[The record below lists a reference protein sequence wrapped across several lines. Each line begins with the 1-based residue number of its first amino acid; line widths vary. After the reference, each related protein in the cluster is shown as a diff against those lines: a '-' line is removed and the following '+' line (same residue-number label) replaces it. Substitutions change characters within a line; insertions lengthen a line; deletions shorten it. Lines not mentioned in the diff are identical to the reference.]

1 MKRLIVLSLLLL
13 HTGVGQAETAP
24 SQEDAITIG
33 KLRFG
38 ISNQEL
44 LLQQSTQEEQTL
56 LEKLRLINDDLT
68 AHQRKI
74 DELKAKI
81 DEQERILT
89 AKEQEMA
96 LIMRQNEALR
106 NHLIKRLKAYYLR
119 GNTGFVDVTFSGRTL
134 PELLL
139 AQDAF
144 RSLVTYDQ
152 ELFKSY
158 RESIIEIERIKQAKT
173 LEKTVLSQFHA
184 DADAETAALAKT
196 AAEQN
201 ELLQK
206 VQAQK
211 GLYQMALREMRKAES
226 ELAAAGQQQTTS
238 SSSRSATTILQLKGQ
253 LPPPLWGEVVRRF
266 QQSSNDD
273 EDATFANGITIK
285 TPPKSEV
292 YAVHDGTVLFAGT
305 MRGYGNVVI
314 IDHRNRYFS
323 VSARLDQMRVRQGAT
338 ISKGQMIGTS
348 SRRSDRAAEGL
359 YFEIRHDAE
368 AEDPLL
374 WLRPASLALP

>member
-1 MKRLIVLSLLLL
+1 MKRLLVLSLLLL
-13 HTGVGQAETAP
+13 RAGIGHAETAP

-44 LLQQSTQEEQTL
+44 LLQQSTQEEQAL
-56 LEKLRLINDDLT
+56 LEQLRRLNEDLA
-68 AHQRKI
+68 AHQRKLN
-74 DELKAKI
+74 DLKAKI
-81 DEQERILT
+81 DEQERILI
-89 AKEQEMA
+89 AKEQELA

-106 NHLIKRLKAYYLR
+106 SHLIKRLKAYYLR
-119 GNTGFVDVTFSGRTL
+119 GNTGFVDITFSGRTL

-152 ELFKSY
+152 ELFTTY
-158 RESIIEIERIKQAKT
+158 RESIIEIERVKQAKL
-173 LEKTVLSQFHA
+173 LEKTVLTQFYA
-184 DADAETAALAKT
+184 DADGENAALAKT
-196 AAEQN
+196 AAEQQ
-201 ELLQK
+201 ELLRK
-206 VQAQK
+206 VQLQK
-211 GLYQMALREMRKAES
+211 GLYEMALREMRKAES
-226 ELAAAGQQQTTS
+226 EMAASMQRQTPGTTT
-238 SSSRSATTILQLKGQ
+238 RSATTILQLKGQ

-266 QQSSNDD
+266 QQTGDSDD
-273 EDATFANGITIK
+273 PTFANGITIK
-285 TPPKSEV
+285 TPPKTEV

-314 IDHRNRYFS
+314 IDHRNHYFS
-323 VSARLDQMRVRQGAT
+323 VSARLEQMRVRQGAT

-348 SRRSDRAAEGL
+348 GRHSDHPAEGL
-359 YFEIRHDAE
+359 YFEIRRDAE

-374 WLRPASLALP
+374 WLRPGSLSLP

>member
-1 MKRLIVLSLLLL
+1 MKRFFVLSLLLL
-13 HTGVGQAETAP
+13 HTGIGLAETAP

-56 LEKLRLINDDLT
+56 LEKLRLLNEDLA
-68 AHQRKI
+68 AHQRKL

-96 LIMRQNEALR
+96 LILRQNEALR

-152 ELFKSY
+152 ELFKTY
-158 RESIIEIERIKQAKT
+158 RTSIIEIERIRQAKL
-173 LEKTVLSQFHA
+173 LEKTVLSQFYA
-184 DADAETAALAKT
+184 DADAENAALAKT

-201 ELLQK
+201 ELLQT

-226 ELAAAGQQQTTS
+226 EMAAAMQHQTTGNTT
-238 SSSRSATTILQLKGQ
+238 RSATTILQLKGQ

-266 QQSSNDD
+266 QQNGDD
-273 EDATFANGITIK
+273 EDTTFANGITIK
-285 TPPKSEV
+285 TPPRSEV

-338 ISKGQMIGTS
+338 ITKGQMIGTS
-348 SRRSDRAAEGL
+348 SRRSDRPAEGL

-374 WLRPASLALP
+374 WLRPGSLALP

>member
-1 MKRLIVLSLLLL
+1 MKRLLVLCLLVLPAA
-13 HTGVGQAETAP
+13 TGHGEPAP
-24 SQEDAITIG
+24 AQEDAINIG

-56 LEKLRLINDDLT
+56 LETLRRLNEEMEV
-68 AHQRKI
+68 HQRKL
-74 DELKAKI
+74 DEFQANI
-81 DEQERILT
+81 DEQERILA

-96 LIMRQNEALR
+96 LIMRQNETLR

-119 GNTGFVDVTFSGRTL
+119 GNTGFVDIIFSGRTL

-144 RSLVTYDQ
+144 HSLVTYDQ
-152 ELFKSY
+152 ELFQSY
-158 RESIIEIERIKQAKT
+158 REGITAIERVKQAKL
-173 LEKTVLSQFHA
+173 LEKSILTKFYA
-184 DADAETAALAKT
+184 DADAENAALAKT
-196 AAEQN
+196 AAEHR
-201 ELLQK
+201 ELLHK

-226 ELAAAGQQQTTS
+226 EMAAAMQRQAPAGAV
-238 SSSRSATTILQLKGQ
+238 RSATTILQLKGQ
-253 LPPPLWGEVVRRF
+253 LPPPLWGEVARRF
-266 QQSSNDD
+266 QQSGDADD
-273 EDATFANGITIK
+273 PTFANGITIRV
-285 TPPKSEV
+285 PPKSEV

-323 VSARLDQMRVRQGAT
+323 VSARLEQMRVRQGAT
-338 ISKGQMIGTS
+338 VTRGQIIGTS
-348 SRRSDRAAEGL
+348 GRRSDRPAEGL

-368 AEDPLL
+368 AEDPLT
-374 WLRPASLALP
+374 WLRPGSLALP

>member
-1 MKRLIVLSLLLL
+1 MKRILVLSVLLL
-13 HTGVGQAETAP
+13 HLGTGLAETAP
-24 SQEDAITIG
+24 SQEDAISIG

-44 LLQQSTQEEQTL
+44 LLQQSTQEEQAL
-56 LEKLRLINDDLT
+56 LEKLRLLNEDLA
-68 AHQRKI
+68 AHQRKL
-74 DELKAKI
+74 DDLKAKI

-119 GNTGFVDVTFSGRTL
+119 GNTGFFDVTFSGRTL

-152 ELFKSY
+152 ELFKTY
-158 RESIIEIERIKQAKT
+158 RESIIDIERIKQAKQ
-173 LEKTVLSQFHA
+173 LEKTVLTQFYG
-184 DADAETAALAKT
+184 DADTENAALAKT
-196 AAEQN
+196 AAEQQ

-226 ELAAAGQQQTTS
+226 EMAAAIQRQPSGTPT
-238 SSSRSATTILQLKGQ
+238 RSATTILQLKGQ

-266 QQSSNDD
+266 RQGGDD

-314 IDHRNRYFS
+314 IDHRNHYFS
-323 VSARLDQMRVRQGAT
+323 VSARLDQLRVRQDTT
-338 ISKGQMIGTS
+338 ITKGQMIGTS
-348 SRRSDRAAEGL
+348 GRNSDRPAEGL
-359 YFEIRHDAE
+359 YFEIRHEAE

-374 WLRPASLALP
+374 WLRPGSLALP

>member
-1 MKRLIVLSLLLL
+1 MKRFFVLSLLLL
-13 HTGVGQAETAP
+13 HTGIGLAETAP
-24 SQEDAITIG
+24 TQEDAITIG

-44 LLQQSTQEEQTL
+44 LVQQSTQEEQAL
-56 LEKLRLINDDLT
+56 LEKLRLLNDELA
-68 AHQRKI
+68 AHQRKL
-74 DELKAKI
+74 DALKAKI
-81 DEQERILT
+81 EEQERILT

-152 ELFKSY
+152 ELFKTY
-158 RESIIEIERIKQAKT
+158 RESIIEIEGIKQAKQ
-173 LEKTVLSQFHA
+173 LEKTVLTQFYG
-184 DADAETAALAKT
+184 DADTENAALAKT
-196 AAEQN
+196 AAEQQ

-226 ELAAAGQQQTTS
+226 EMAVAIQRQAPSSTT
-238 SSSRSATTILQLKGQ
+238 RSATTILQLKGQ
-253 LPPPLWGEVVRRF
+253 LQPPLWGEVVRRF
-266 QQSSNDD
+266 QQSGDD

-314 IDHRNRYFS
+314 IDHRNHYFS
-323 VSARLDQMRVRQGAT
+323 VSARLDQMRVRQDAT
-338 ISKGQMIGTS
+338 ITKGQMIGTS
-348 SRRSDRAAEGL
+348 SRNSDQPAEGL
-359 YFEIRHDAE
+359 YFEIRHEAE

-374 WLRPASLALP
+374 WLRPGSLALP

>member
-1 MKRLIVLSLLLL
+1 MKRLLVLCLLL
-13 HTGVGQAETAP
+13 HAATAYGESIP
-24 SQEDAITIG
+24 AQEDAITIG

-38 ISNQEL
+38 ISNQEM

-56 LEKLRLINDDLT
+56 LETLRRLNEDL
-68 AHQRKI
+68 AVHQRKL
-74 DELKAKI
+74 DGLKANI
-81 DEQERILT
+81 DEQERILA

-144 RSLVTYDQ
+144 HSLVTYDQ
-152 ELFKSY
+152 DLFQSY
-158 RESIIEIERIKQAKT
+158 RESIIEIERVKQAKL
-173 LEKTVLSQFHA
+173 LEKSVLAKFYT
-184 DADAETAALAKT
+184 DADGENAALAKT

-226 ELAAAGQQQTTS
+226 EMATAMQQRQTPAGAT
-238 SSSRSATTILQLKGQ
+238 RSATTILQVRGQ

-266 QQSSNDD
+266 QQSGEE
-273 EDATFANGITIK
+273 EDPTFANGITIK
-285 TPPKSEV
+285 APPKSEV

-323 VSARLDQMRVRQGAT
+323 VSARLDQMRVRQGA
-338 ISKGQMIGTS
+338 IIAKGQLIGTS
-348 SRRSDRAAEGL
+348 SRRSDRPAEGL

-374 WLRPASLALP
+374 WLRPGSLPLP